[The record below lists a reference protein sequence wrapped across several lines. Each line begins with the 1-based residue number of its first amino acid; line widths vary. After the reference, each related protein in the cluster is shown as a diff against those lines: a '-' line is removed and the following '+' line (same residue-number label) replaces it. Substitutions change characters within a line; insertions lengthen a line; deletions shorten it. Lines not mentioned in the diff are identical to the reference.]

1 MNRYDTLKIGFPADQ
16 LGFDTLTPR
25 ELIRLFVVTE
35 NDPTGDDGE
44 TESRERTTRF
54 SLRPQI
60 AKPIRGLKGID
71 ITTAPNR
78 NSKAVIEFSSKSLGE
93 DYYDGITKEN
103 ITTALENVLPIG
115 IECNY
120 AKVLESASV
129 FRCDGVMNITTPSVE
144 RSVLAL
150 ATHPVQ
156 DNMSRETYTRGRANG
171 IAIISKSESRKG
183 LRFSAYD
190 KQAEIMRKRDH
201 EELYQALRIDRFI
214 GTIRI
219 EAQYRKTQAIR
230 DGHGLLKGTHPY
242 LSDILSSS
250 NNSVLYAMDNFY
262 KPTSIADDYSPEP
275 EGRASVIEEGYLA
288 IFKRCNWD
296 WSLCWAWVLSGYSV
310 GANPTREKKY
320 VRELFNR
327 MNPNAN
333 RQTVTEYQ
341 RLRDEVTR
349 GQGM

>member
-1 MNRYDTLKIGFPADQ
+1 MNRYDTLKIGFPAEL
-16 LGFDTLTPR
+16 LGFEDLTPR
-25 ELIRLFVVTE
+25 ERLRLFATTE
-35 NDPTGDDGE
+35 NDHTVSDGE
-44 TESRERTTRF
+44 TDNGERSTRYK
-54 SLRPQI
+54 LRSQI
-60 AKPIRGLKGID
+60 AKPIRGLNTIEV
-71 ITTAPNR
+71 TTAPNR
-78 NSKAVIEFSSKSLGE
+78 NSKAVLEFSSKSLGE
-93 DYYDGITKEN
+93 DYFDGITRDN
-103 ITTALENVLPIG
+103 ITTALRNVLPLG
-115 IECNY
+115 IECNCVK
-120 AKVLESASV
+120 AVESASV
-129 FRCDGVMNITTPSVE
+129 FRVDAVINIRTASVE
-144 RSVLAL
+144 RSVLAMG
-150 ATHPVQ
+150 THPLQ
-156 DNMSRETYTRGRANG
+156 DNMKRTNYTRGRANG
-171 IAIISKSESRKG
+171 VDVVSTRESRKG
-183 LRFSAYD
+183 LRLTAYD
-190 KQAEIMRKRDH
+190 KMAEIARKRDH

-242 LSDILSSS
+242 LSDILGSST
-250 NNSVLYAMDNFY
+250 NSVLYAMDNFY
-262 KPTSIADDYSPEP
+262 KPTSIVDDYSPAP

-288 IFKRCNWD
+288 IFKRCGWD

-341 RLRDEVTR
+341 RLRNEVTK